1 MTDKAVA
8 SERTSI
14 EQMIEG
20 VDPLSLL
27 NSSTA
32 PSLQIGTLSGWC
44 SILAQMVAVS
54 RESRKTLEE
63 EVAIGIRIGQELIEE
78 LDEIRN

>member
-1 MTDKAVA
+1 MTD
-8 SERTSI
+8 SI
-14 EQMIEG
+14 ERLIEG

-32 PSLQIGTLSGWC
+32 PSLQISTLSGWC
-44 SILAQMVAVS
+44 IILAQMVATS